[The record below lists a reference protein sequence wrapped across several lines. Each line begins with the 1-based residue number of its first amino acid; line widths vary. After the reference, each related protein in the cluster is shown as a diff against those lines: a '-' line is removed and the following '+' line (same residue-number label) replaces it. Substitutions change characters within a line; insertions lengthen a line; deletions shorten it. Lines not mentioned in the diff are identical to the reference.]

1 MELPYKE
8 SCLHNWIFDG
18 ILRQDVYFIKSR
30 KGVIQSRR
38 QTERDMEAW
47 GVSFL
52 EDDKLKQGR
61 ENVIMSHHYA
71 VPLKRYKIILNINCI
86 ERG

>member
-18 ILRQDVYFIKSR
+18 ILRQDIYFPIKSR
-30 KGVIQSRR
+30 KGVIQTRR
-38 QTERDMEAW
+38 QAERVMESR

-52 EDDKLKQGR
+52 EDDS
-61 ENVIMSHHYA
+61 N
-71 VPLKRYKIILNINCI
+71 
-86 ERG
+86 